1 MNGPGRPGRARMHL
15 TAVLLAAGSARRFGA
30 PKLLAPWRGRP
41 LWEHALAALPSAP
54 EVAETLV
61 VVAPGAPAPPARP
74 RCRTVVNPEHAEGM
88 GASLRAGVRA
98 AAADTDAFLVALADM
113 PLVPPGL
120 IAALVTCYGAG
131 EKPIVVPVRA
141 GRRGHP
147 VLIGAALRDELLA
160 VRGDVGARG
169 VLAAHPDLVA
179 AVETADEGVL
189 FDVDEPGDLGGAGE
203 TPGPGGAGEAPRPDG
218 TGGATGPGGREEA
231 T

>member
-1 MNGPGRPGRARMHL
+1 MHL
-15 TAVLLAAGSARRFGA
+15 TAVLLAAGAARRFGA

-41 LWEHALAALPSAP
+41 LWEHALAALTSAP

-61 VVAPGAPAPPARP
+61 VVAPGTPAPPARP
-74 RCRTVVNPEHAEGM
+74 RCRAVVNPEQAEGM

-120 IAALVTCYGAG
+120 IAALVACYGAG
-131 EKPIVVPVRA
+131 ERPIVVPVHG

-169 VLAAHPDLVA
+169 VLAAHPERVA
-179 AVETADEGVL
+179 EVATDDAGVL
-189 FDVDEPGDLGGAGE
+189 FDVDEPDD
-203 TPGPGGAGEAPRPDG
+203 PGGAGDAPGQDG
-218 TGGATGPGGREEA
+218 AGGPAGRGGRGE
-231 T
+231 TT